1 MTYKEL
7 QDYLIKKRKKSIK
20 QYNNIISAF
29 LTDAP
34 NSMTRRKICVLHLTS
49 DPLGQII
56 FSELYKEFT
65 KFMNEEVE
73 FKEIK
78 PLMK

>member
-7 QDYLIKKRKKSIK
+7 QDYLIKKRKKSVK
-20 QYNNIISAF
+20 QYNNIVSAF

-34 NSMTRRKICVLHLTS
+34 NPIARRKIWVLHLTS
-49 DPLGQII
+49 DHMGQLN
-56 FSELYKEFT
+56 FSGLYNEFT

-78 PLMK
+78 PRMK

>member
-7 QDYLIKKRKKSIK
+7 QDYLIKKRKKSIN

-34 NSMTRRKICVLHLTS
+34 NSMARRKIWVLHF
-49 DPLGQII
+49 D
-56 FSELYKEFT
+56 K
-65 KFMNEEVE
+65 
-73 FKEIK
+73 
-78 PLMK
+78 

>member
-7 QDYLIKKRKKSIK
+7 QDYLIKKRKKSIN

-34 NSMTRRKICVLHLTS
+34 TSMARRKIWVLHLTS
-49 DPLGQII
+49 DPLGQLI
-56 FSELYKEFT
+56 FSESYKEFT

-78 PLMK
+78 PWMK

>member
-20 QYNNIISAF
+20 QYNNIVSAF

-34 NSMTRRKICVLHLTS
+34 NSMARRKIWVLHLTS
-49 DPLGQII
+49 DHMGQLI
-56 FSELYKEFT
+56 FSGLYNEFT

-78 PLMK
+78 HLMK

>member
-7 QDYLIKKRKKSIK
+7 QDYLIKKRKKSVK
-20 QYNNIISAF
+20 QYNNIVSAF
-29 LTDAP
+29 AKDAP
-34 NSMTRRKICVLHLTS
+34 NAMARRKIWVLHLTS
-49 DPLGQII
+49 DPLGKLI
-56 FSELYKEFT
+56 FMDLYNEFT